1 MISQVDTRIQEYAL
15 DTVEDRLSAVAQ
27 DVLTLDHNVK
37 RFESDIVENVKII
50 TATQQELG
58 ELQITHEED
67 YRAVQM
73 LVETSVNDVMA
84 KMEKSVKE
92 MDLGERV
99 VTVVKDE
106 VAAVLSGE
114 SVQRLMQPG
123 LEKVEKELEKR
134 VSKVEADVKGVQ
146 EKITLSEK

>member
-1 MISQVDTRIQEYAL
+1 MA
-15 DTVEDRLSAVAQ
+15 
-27 DVLTLDHNVK
+27 
-37 RFESDIVENVKII
+37 
-50 TATQQELG
+50 ELKT
-58 ELQITHEED
+58 THEED

-73 LVETSVNDVMA
+73 LVETSGTDLMA

-99 VTVVKDE
+99 GTVVKDE

-123 LEKVEKELEKR
+123 LEKVEQAVEKR
-134 VSKVEADVKGVQ
+134 VSKVEEDVKEARAKVA
-146 EKITLSEK
+146 LSDG